1 MLRLKFNP
9 AVKKKLLLFP
19 ERCSNVEPCL
29 SHIVESLE
37 RAGKRTDHF
46 AGITKDGERA
56 VRAASQPGGGFLAKV
71 LLSGGPQRS
80 TRA

>member
-19 ERCSNVEPCL
+19 ERYSNVEPAYRISSNRL
-29 SHIVESLE
+29 KEQGS
-37 RAGKRTDHF
+37 ATHF